1 MPMSNEVSWSAARE
15 TRIDRAIDR
24 AVRDMMQIDPPPGL
38 RRRVLARL
46 GDSQRPQ
53 RHARWA
59 QLAFAIVATM
69 LVVIAA
75 PRMWYRADQ
84 PVPPRPPA
92 LATAAPAPAVDI
104 ESVMSHASVVGE
116 PVSIPGQVTR
126 ESIRMP
132 RVGNVFGNGRNEV
145 SAANADNASHTKT
158 RQLSPESLPALTI
171 VPLSARPLVLPQR
184 ILVAPSKGGQ

>member
-1 MPMSNEVSWSAARE
+1 MSNDVSMSAARE

-24 AVRDMMQIDPPPGL
+24 AVREMMQIDPPAGV

-46 GDSQRPQ
+46 SDSKRPQ
-53 RHARWA
+53 RHAPWA
-59 QLAFAIVATM
+59 QIVFAIVAAM
-69 LVVIAA
+69 LVVMVA

-92 LATAAPAPAVDI
+92 LAIAAPARGVDV
-104 ESVMSHASVVGE
+104 ESVMSHAAVVGE

-132 RVGNVFGNGRNEV
+132 RVGNVFGSVRNEV
-145 SAANADNASHTKT
+145 SAANADNASHTKA
-158 RQLSPESLPALTI
+158 RQLPPESLTPLTI

-184 ILVAPSKGGQ
+184 IVVAPSKGGQ

>member
-1 MPMSNEVSWSAARE
+1 MSAARE

-24 AVRDMMQIDPPPGL
+24 AVRDMMQIDPPAGL

-46 GDSQRPQ
+46 SDSKRPQ
-53 RHARWA
+53 RQAPWA
-59 QLAFAIVATM
+59 QIVFATGAAM
-69 LVVIAA
+69 LVVMAA

-84 PVPPRPPA
+84 PMPPRRPA
-92 LATAAPAPAVDI
+92 LAIGAPAPAVDV

-116 PVSIPGQVTR
+116 PVSTPGQVTR

-132 RVGNVFGNGRNEV
+132 RVGNVFGSVRNEV
-145 SAANADNASHTKT
+145 SAANADNASHTKA
-158 RQLSPESLPALTI
+158 RQLPPESLTPLTI

-184 ILVAPSKGGQ
+184 MVVAPSRGRQ